1 LISLKNSLDGKM
13 EVDKD
18 VKLKQKMT
26 IHNNK
31 LMHSRSLSKL
41 IAIQLLQNSRIK
53 LTKITLI

>member
-1 LISLKNSLDGKM
+1 M